1 MKTITAI
8 FLASL
13 LVILSDMLFAQ
24 DQLGYQMPPQAIA
37 DLADAAPTPAVSLS
51 PDDQWML
58 LMQRSSM
65 PSIAELSQPELRIG
79 GLRINPR
86 NNGQSRTSYYLGFR
100 FRSMDDQAE
109 YSIEGLP
116 ADPLISNVSWSADGK
131 FIAFTHSKQEHI
143 ELWVLEV
150 ESRKA
155 RKLTDAHV
163 NAAMR
168 GRPYSWISTSHDILL
183 TAIPEGRQAAPQ
195 KPATPSGPVISS
207 NEGKV
212 AAVRTYQD
220 LLKNGFDESLFS
232 YFTESQLLLVNAE
245 SGVSKKLGEEG
256 IFRSFSPSPDGQYIL
271 IEEIKKPFSYLVPYY
286 RFPRSVEIWDKSG
299 NVVREMADLPSGED
313 IPKGFMS
320 VQTGRRSFSWRADK
334 AASLYW
340 AEALDAGDPKKEVEF
355 RDQVYH
361 MDAPFKGDPKADM
374 KTSLRYSGIQ
384 WGDADLAIVNEY
396 WWNTRRRISTAFSPE
411 NPKETKVLF
420 DRSTEDRY
428 NDPGNFETVRNE
440 YGRYVLLQDKKKNKL
455 FLFGSGASPEGNKP
469 FVDTYDLENGETER
483 LWRSDNP
490 YYEYPIAI
498 RDVKKMTVLT
508 SRESKEMPAN
518 FYIRNLKN
526 GKLEQVS
533 EFGNPYP
540 SLSGIKKEL
549 IKYERNDGLP
559 LTGTLYTPPGY
570 DPQKDGPIPV
580 LLWAYPREF
589 KSASAAGQVSG
600 SPNRF
605 VRLYGGSPLFWVAR
619 GYAILD
625 GPSMPVIGEGDEEP
639 NDSFVKQLVANAAAA
654 IAKLEEMGVADGKR
668 VAVGGHSYG
677 AFMTANLLAHSDLFA
692 CGIARSGAYNR
703 TLTPFGF
710 QSEERTFW
718 ESPDIYFAMSPFM
731 HADKVKE
738 PILLIHGEADN
749 NSGTYPLQSQRYYNA
764 LKGHGAT
771 ARLVMLPHESHGY
784 RARESVMHM
793 LWEMDSFMQK
803 HLGKGFKQSSR

>member
-1 MKTITAI
+1 MKTISAI
-8 FLASL
+8 LLASL
-13 LVILSDMLFAQ
+13 MAILSNMLFAQ

-86 NNGQSRTSYYLGFR
+86 NNGQSRTSYYLGFT
-100 FRSMDDQAE
+100 FRSMEDQKE
-109 YSIEGLP
+109 FGVEGLP
-116 ADPLISNVSWSADGK
+116 SEPLISNVSWSADGK
-131 FIAFTHSKQEHI
+131 YIAFTHSKQEYI
-143 ELWVLEV
+143 ELWVLDV

-155 RKLTDAHV
+155 RKLTDAYI

-168 GRPYSWISTSHDILL
+168 GRPYSWISTSYDIIMA
-183 TAIPEGRQAAPQ
+183 AIPEGRGDAPQ
-195 KPATPSGPVISS
+195 KPATPLGPVISS

-220 LLKNGFDESLFS
+220 LLKNAFDESLFS
-232 YFTESQLLLVNAE
+232 YFTESQLHLVNAQ
-245 SGVSKKLGEEG
+245 SGTSKKLGDEG
-256 IFRSFSPSPDGQYIL
+256 TFMGFSPSPDGQYIMVNQ
-271 IEEIKKPFSYLVPYY
+271 IKKPFSYLVPYY
-286 RFPRSVEIWDKSG
+286 RFPRSVEIWDKAG
-299 NVVREMADLPSGED
+299 NLVREMADLPSGED

-340 AEALDAGDPKKEVEF
+340 AEALDGGDPKKKVEF

-361 MDAPFKGDPKADM
+361 MDAPFKGDPVADM
-374 KTSLRYSGIQ
+374 KTGLRYSGIQ
-384 WGDADLAIVNEY
+384 WGDSDLAIVNEY

-411 NPKETKVLF
+411 NPSETKVLF

-440 YGRYVLLQDKKKNKL
+440 YGRYVILQDKKKKKL

-469 FVDTYDLENGETER
+469 FVDTYDLESGETER

-508 SRESKEMPAN
+508 SRESKETPAN

-526 GKLEQVS
+526 GELEQVS

-540 SLSGIKKEL
+540 SLSGIRKEL

-803 HLGKGFKQSSR
+803 YLGKGFKQASR